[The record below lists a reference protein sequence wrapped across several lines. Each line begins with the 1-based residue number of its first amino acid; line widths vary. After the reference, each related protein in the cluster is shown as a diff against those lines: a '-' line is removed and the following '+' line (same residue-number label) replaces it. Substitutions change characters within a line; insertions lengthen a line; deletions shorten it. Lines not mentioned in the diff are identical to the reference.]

1 MKKSI
6 YLVIFLTL
14 AFFMYI
20 CIINKA
26 KNYKLTYEIN
36 SYKVKEE
43 YNKEKKA
50 YYINV
55 YNDDT
60 NYSFYMNKKY
70 SSKRKLINDIEV
82 TVNGDET
89 CIKPLVNGYKFE
101 YVCNNKNVYSI
112 KNYKEEITSSLI
124 KKSDSIEIYNDN
136 YIYYVWNGYGITN
149 VKENK
154 DIKFL
159 KKEHYENLLSFKTD
173 NNIIFAD
180 YDSERTFN
188 KFYIFNR
195 NDEKV
200 EKIETEFDISFDSY
214 FLGSVK
220 NRVYLFDK
228 KNNKEY
234 EINLKKKKVIDI
246 TNKELGK
253 YYDNGFKEIEL
264 SKFKYNDLYF
274 KYNNLVNYEINDEKL
289 YKYYETTKNKILL
302 TDKSV
307 KNIVTY
313 NDNSI
318 FYISDDSLYL
328 NDSVNNI
335 LLLKNFEWKF
345 NYLNQIFI
353 F

>member
-6 YLVIFLTL
+6 YLIIFLVL
-14 AFFMYI
+14 AFLIYI
-20 CIINKA
+20 WIINKP
-26 KNYKLTYEIN
+26 KNYNITYEIN
-36 SYKVKEE
+36 SYKIKEE
-43 YNKEKKA
+43 YNKTKKS

-55 YNDDT
+55 FNDDT
-60 NYSFYMNKKY
+60 DYSFYMNKKY
-70 SSKRKLINDIEV
+70 SSKRKLVNDIEV
-82 TVNGDET
+82 IVNDDET
-89 CIKPLVNGYKFE
+89 CIKPIVKSYQFE
-101 YVCNNKNVYSI
+101 YVCNSKNVYSI

-136 YIYYVWNGYGITN
+136 YTYYVWNGYGITN
-149 VKENK
+149 VKQNK

-159 KKEHYENLLSFKTD
+159 NKEHYENLLSFKTD
-173 NNIIFAD
+173 NSIIFAD

-188 KFYIFNR
+188 KFYIFNK

-200 EKIETEFDISFDSY
+200 EKIETEYDISFDSY
-214 FLGSVK
+214 FLGFVK
-220 NRVYLFDK
+220 NSVYLFDK
-228 KNNKEY
+228 KNSKEY
-234 EINLKKKKVIDI
+234 EINLKKKKVVDI

-264 SKFKYNDLYF
+264 SKFKYNNLYF
-274 KYNNLVNYEINDEKL
+274 KYNNLVNYEINDEQL
-289 YKYYETTKNKILL
+289 YKYYENTKNKILL
-302 TDKSV
+302 TNKNV